1 MSRTSGLFGRALAG
15 VLVALVLSSLFGIG
29 CANPRKLE
37 ADTLSEVR
45 PPAIGPEPIN
55 AYRELGP
62 ASPHWV
68 LFWVMTNAFELT
80 RVVLL
85 DADTAEMRSTI
96 TTGIFPS
103 IQSSSDGRELYVPDT
118 FNHGPER
125 TRRDVLSIYDTA
137 DYSLID
143 KIELPKNQRALMAP
157 GARAR
162 SAMIDEGRLLVLF
175 NFSPRTSV
183 TVIDPGARKILN
195 EIETPGCFLVY
206 PTGRLGVSMLCG
218 DGRLLT
224 LRLDADGQLL
234 DQTHSEVFFDPD
246 DDPIME
252 SAAKLDGVWYFPS
265 YAGDLYPVDLSGERP
280 EFGTPW
286 SLSEELDDSVEAV
299 EPAGFLSSFF
309 SDEAVEAEGA
319 WLPGGYQLAG
329 SHESRG
335 ELYFLMHPTA
345 WSQGQG
351 DHVFPGT
358 EVWVYDVE
366 TKQRIKRIALREM
379 AGGFHVTS
387 DPQPLLIAASFPP
400 EVLASTGP
408 AGPLLFSI
416 DIYDAVTGEFLR
428 DFKDNGAA
436 VYFAEPPGSEERR

>member
-1 MSRTSGLFGRALAG
+1 MSRRSGLFGNALAG
-15 VLVALVLSSLFGIG
+15 VLVAVVFSSLFAVG
-29 CANPRKLE
+29 CANPKKLDAE
-37 ADTLSEVR
+37 TLSEVR
-45 PPAIGPEPIN
+45 PAAIAPEPIN
-55 AYRELGP
+55 TYKELGP

-68 LFWVMTNAFELT
+68 LFWVMTNAFEIT

-85 DADTAEMRSTI
+85 DADTAEMKATI

-125 TRRDVLSIYDTA
+125 ARRDVLSIYDTA

-143 KIELPKNQRALMAP
+143 KLELPKNQRALMAP
-157 GARAR
+157 GTKAR
-162 SAMIDEGRLLVLF
+162 STMIDDGRLLVLF

-224 LRLDADGQLL
+224 LRLNGEGQLVER
-234 DQTHSEVFFDPD
+234 THSEAFFDPD

-252 SAAKLDGVWYFPS
+252 SAAELDGTWYFPS
-265 YAGDLYPVDLSGERP
+265 YAGDIYPVDLSGERP
-280 EFGTPW
+280 VFHPSW
-286 SLSEELDDSVEAV
+286 SLSEDSVEPV
-299 EPAGFLSSFF
+299 EPAGFFSALF
-309 SDEAVEAEGA
+309 SDEAGEAEGP
-319 WLPGGYQLAG
+319 WLPGGYQLAA

-345 WSQGQG
+345 WSQEQG

-366 TKQRIKRIALREM
+366 TKQRIKRLALRTM
-379 AGGFHVTS
+379 AGGFHITS
-387 DPQPLLIAASFPP
+387 DEQPLLIAASFPP

-408 AGPLLFSI
+408 VGPLLFSI

-428 DFKDNGAA
+428 DFRANGAA
-436 VYFAEPPGSEERR
+436 VYFVAPPGSEERR

>member
-1 MSRTSGLFGRALAG
+1 MSRFTRPINKALAG
-15 VLVALVLSSLFGIG
+15 VLAALVFSSLFAVG
-29 CANPRKLE
+29 CAKPPKLDAE
-37 ADTLSEVR
+37 SLSDIR
-45 PPAIGPEPIN
+45 PAAIASEPIN
-55 AYRELGP
+55 VYKELGP

-68 LFWVMTNAFELT
+68 LFWVMTNAFEIT
-80 RVVLL
+80 RAVLL
-85 DADTAEMRSTI
+85 DADSAEMKATI

-103 IQSSSDGRELYVPDT
+103 IRSSSDGRELYVPDT

-125 TRRDVLSIYDTA
+125 VRRDVLSIYDTA

-143 KIELPKNQRALMAP
+143 KLELPKNQRALMAP

-162 SAMIDEGRLLVLF
+162 TAMIDEGRLLVLF

-224 LRLDADGQLL
+224 LRLDSEGQLVER
-234 DQTHSEVFFDPD
+234 THSDAFFDPD
-246 DDPIME
+246 DDPINE
-252 SAAKLDGVWYFPS
+252 SAAELDGVWYFAS
-265 YAGDLYPVDLSGERP
+265 YGGDLYPVDLSGELPVFRP
-280 EFGTPW
+280 PW
-286 SLSEELDDSVEAV
+286 SLAVPSVE
-299 EPAGFLSSFF
+299 PTGFLSTLFA
-309 SDEAVEAEGA
+309 DAPEGP
-319 WLPGGYQLAG
+319 WLPGGYQFAAA
-329 SHESRG
+329 HESRG

-345 WSQGQG
+345 WTQGQG

-366 TKQRIKRIALREM
+366 TKQRIRRLPLREM
-379 AGGFHVTS
+379 AGGFHITS

-428 DFKDNGAA
+428 DFRANGAA
-436 VYFAEPPGSEERR
+436 VYFVTPPGSEERQ